1 MCVRGFEFGRSSWV
15 TGRLELL
22 MNLCGTCVCESAFC
36 GNFERGDICKN
47 RNGCVQWTDTGWD
60 WPSVS
65 VVRVALCI
73 SRSVYSQVE
82 LLRGWN
88 R

>member
-1 MCVRGFEFGRSSWV
+1 LGCWEVGV
-15 TGRLELL
+15 
-22 MNLCGTCVCESAFC
+22 VDESVLVLVLVKVHLVVILSEEVFAKP
-36 GNFERGDICKN
+36 E
-47 RNGCVQWTDTGWD
+47 NGCAQWMDTGWD
-60 WPSVS
+60 WPSLS

-73 SRSVYSQVE
+73 GRSVYSQVE